1 MVARRGKGMKLLDNY
16 GRVIKDLRISI
27 TPRCNLH
34 CLYCHPLGL
43 EMAEPPGTLTVE
55 EVDHFLEA
63 ASLLGLS
70 AVRFT
75 GGEPLVRKELPQMIE
90 RARSK
95 EGIEDVAITT
105 NGLLFAKRAKELVQA
120 GLNRVNIS
128 LDAITPEVF
137 TRITRGGKVERV
149 LQAIETALELGLHPV
164 KLNAVVIRGMNEE
177 EVVPLANLSLDRP
190 LHMRYIEYMHLDN
203 SDPEEY
209 RRRFVSG
216 KEIRARIEAV
226 FGPLEPVPHDPTSPA
241 RVFRIPG
248 AQGTLGFINP
258 VTEPFCSNCSRLRLT
273 SDKKLRP
280 CLLTDLEMDIS
291 WAFAAE
297 EPVEALV
304 DAILIATNRKPAFGN
319 TLPTLRKRVMLGIG
333 G

>member
-1 MVARRGKGMKLLDNY
+1 MIAKAR
-16 GRVIKDLRISI
+16 
-27 TPRCNLH
+27 
-34 CLYCHPLGL
+34 
-43 EMAEPPGTLTVE
+43 E
-55 EVDHFLEA
+55 
-63 ASLLGLS
+63 
-70 AVRFT
+70 
-75 GGEPLVRKELPQMIE
+75 
-90 RARSK
+90 K

-105 NGLLFAKRAKELVQA
+105 NGLLFAKRARELVEA

-128 LDAITPEVF
+128 LDAVTPEVF
-137 TRITRGGKVERV
+137 TRITRGGRVERV
-149 LQAIETALELGLHPV
+149 LEAVETALELGLHPV

-177 EVVPLANLSLDRP
+177 EVVPLAGLSLERP
-190 LHMRYIEYMHLDN
+190 LHVRFIEYMHLDN

-209 RRRFVSG
+209 RRRFVPG
-216 KEIRARIEAV
+216 KETRARIEAV
-226 FGPLEPVPHDPTSPA
+226 YGPLEPVPHDPSSPA

-248 AQGTLGFINP
+248 SQGTVGFINP

-273 SDKKLRP
+273 SDRKLRP

-304 DAILIATNRKPAFGN
+304 DAILIATKRKPAFGN

>member
-1 MVARRGKGMKLLDNY
+1 MRLLDTH
-16 GRVIKDLRISI
+16 GRLIKDVRISV

-55 EVDHFLEA
+55 DVDHFLEA

-105 NGLLFAKRAKELVQA
+105 NGLLFARRAKELVQA

-149 LQAIETALELGLHPV
+149 LEAVETALELGLHPV
-164 KLNAVVIRGMNEE
+164 KMNAVVIRGMNEE
-177 EVVPLANLSLDRP
+177 EVVPLARLSVDRP
-190 LHMRYIEYMHLDN
+190 LHMRFIEYMHLDN

-209 RRRFVSG
+209 RRRFVPGS
-216 KEIRARIEAV
+216 ETWARIEAV
-226 FGPLEPVPHDPTSPA
+226 FGPLEPVPHDPSSPA
-241 RVFRIPG
+241 RVYRIPG
-248 AQGTLGFINP
+248 AKGTVGFINP
-258 VTEPFCSNCSRLRLT
+258 VTEPFCSHCSRLRLT

-280 CLLTDLEMDIS
+280 CLLTDLEMDIA

-297 EPVEALV
+297 NPVEALV
-304 DAILIATNRKPAFGN
+304 DAILIATQRKPAFGN

>member
-1 MVARRGKGMKLLDNY
+1 MKLLDNY

-105 NGLLFAKRAKELVQA
+105 NGLLFAKRAKELVAA

-137 TRITRGGKVERV
+137 TRITRGGRVERV
-149 LQAIETALELGLHPV
+149 LQAMETALELGLHPV

-177 EVVPLANLSLDRP
+177 EVVPLASLSLDRP

-216 KEIRARIEAV
+216 KEIRARIEEV
-226 FGPLEPVPHDPTSPA
+226 FGPLEPIPHDPTSPA
-241 RVFRIPG
+241 RVYRIPG

-304 DAILIATNRKPAFGN
+304 DAILMATNRKPAFGN

>member
-1 MVARRGKGMKLLDNY
+1 MKLLDNY
-16 GRVIKDLRISI
+16 GRVIKDLRISV

-34 CLYCHPLGL
+34 CLYCHPLGF

-105 NGLLFAKRAKELVQA
+105 NGLLFPKRAKELVQA

-149 LQAIETALELGLHPV
+149 LQAIDTALELGLHPV

-177 EVVPLANLSLDRP
+177 EVVPLASLSLDRP

-209 RRRFVSG
+209 RRRFVPG

-226 FGPLEPVPHDPTSPA
+226 FGPLEPVPHAPTSPA

-248 AQGTLGFINP
+248 AMGTLGFINP

-273 SDKKLRP
+273 SDKKLRT

-291 WAFAAE
+291 WAFAAK

>member
-1 MVARRGKGMKLLDNY
+1 MKLLDNY
-16 GRVIKDLRISI
+16 GRIIKDLRVSV

-43 EMAEPPGTLTVE
+43 EMAEPPGTLTVQ

-149 LQAIETALELGLHPV
+149 LEAIETALELGLHPV
-164 KLNAVVIRGMNEE
+164 KLNAVIIRGMNEE
-177 EVVPLANLSLDRP
+177 EVVPLARLSLERP
-190 LHMRYIEYMHLDN
+190 LHVRYIEYMHLDN

-226 FGPLEPVPHDPTSPA
+226 FGTLEPVPHDPTSPA

-248 AQGTLGFINP
+248 AVGTLGFINP

>member
-1 MVARRGKGMKLLDNY
+1 MKLLDNY

-75 GGEPLVRKELPQMIE
+75 GGEPLVRKELPRMIE

-105 NGLLFAKRAKELVQA
+105 NGLLFAKRAKELVEA

-128 LDAITPEVF
+128 LDALTPE
-137 TRITRGGKVERV
+137 
-149 LQAIETALELGLHPV
+149 
-164 KLNAVVIRGMNEE
+164 
-177 EVVPLANLSLDRP
+177 S
-190 LHMRYIEYMHLDN
+190 
-203 SDPEEY
+203 S
-209 RRRFVSG
+209 
-216 KEIRARIEAV
+216 
-226 FGPLEPVPHDPTSPA
+226 PTSPGEE
-241 RVFRIPG
+241 RWKG
-248 AQGTLGFINP
+248 
-258 VTEPFCSNCSRLRLT
+258 SSRPW
-273 SDKKLRP
+273 RP
-280 CLLTDLEMDIS
+280 PWSSAST
-291 WAFAAE
+291 
-297 EPVEALV
+297 
-304 DAILIATNRKPAFGN
+304 R
-319 TLPTLRKRVMLGIG
+319 
-333 G
+333 

>member
-1 MVARRGKGMKLLDNY
+1 MKLLDNY
-16 GRVIKDLRISI
+16 GRVIKDLRISV

-43 EMAEPPGTLTVE
+43 EMREPPGTLTVE
-55 EVDHFLEA
+55 EVDRFLEA

-70 AVRFT
+70 SVRFT
-75 GGEPLVRKELPQMIE
+75 GGEPLVRKELPEMIA
-90 RARSK
+90 RARAK
-95 EGIEDVAITT
+95 EGVEDVAITT
-105 NGLLFAKRAKELVQA
+105 NGLLFARRAKELVEA

-128 LDAITPEVF
+128 LDALTPEVF
-137 TRITRGGKVERV
+137 ARITRGGKVERV
-149 LQAIETALELGLHPV
+149 LEAIEKALELGLHPV

-177 EVVPLANLSLDRP
+177 EVVPLAGLSLDRP
-190 LHMRYIEYMHLDN
+190 LHVRFIEYMHLDN
-203 SDPEEY
+203 SDPEAY
-209 RRRFVSG
+209 RRRFVPG
-216 KEIRARIEAV
+216 KETRARIEAV
-226 FGPLEPVPHDPTSPA
+226 YGPLEPVPHDPTSPA
-241 RVFRIPG
+241 RVFKIPG
-248 AQGTLGFINP
+248 AQGTVGFINP
-258 VTEPFCSNCSRLRLT
+258 VTEPLCTRCSRLRLT

-280 CLLTDLEMDIS
+280 CLLTDLEMDIA
-291 WAFAAE
+291 WAFAAP

>member
-1 MVARRGKGMKLLDNY
+1 MKLLDNY
-16 GRVIKDLRISI
+16 GRVIKDLRISV

-95 EGIEDVAITT
+95 ETIEDVAITT
-105 NGLLFAKRAKELVQA
+105 NGLLFAKRGKELVAA

-177 EVVPLANLSLDRP
+177 EVVPLARLSVDRP

-216 KEIRARIEAV
+216 KEIRARIEEV

-241 RVFRIPG
+241 RVYRIPG

>member
-1 MVARRGKGMKLLDNY
+1 MKLLDNH
-16 GRVIKDLRISI
+16 GRALKDVRISV

-43 EMAEPPGTLTVE
+43 EMKDPPGTVSVE
-55 EVDHFLEA
+55 DVGHFLEA
-63 ASLLGLS
+63 AALLGLS

-75 GGEPLVRKELPQMIE
+75 GGEPLVRKELPKMVE
-90 RARSK
+90 RARLTK
-95 EGIEDVAITT
+95 GVEDVAITT
-105 NGLLFAKRAKELVQA
+105 NGLLFTRRAKELVAA

-128 LDAITPEVF
+128 IDAITPEVF
-137 TRITRGGKVERV
+137 RALTRGGEVKRV
-149 LQAIETALELGLHPV
+149 WEAIEMALELGLHPV
-164 KLNAVVIRGMNEE
+164 KLNAVVIRGMNELE
-177 EVVPLANLSLDRP
+177 AVPLAQLTLDRP
-190 LHMRYIEYMHLDN
+190 LHMRFIEYMHLDN

-209 RRRFVSG
+209 KRRFVPG
-216 KEIRARIEAV
+216 QETRARIEEV
-226 FGPLEPVPHDPTSPA
+226 FGPLEPVPHDPSSPA

-248 AQGTLGFINP
+248 ALGTVGFINP

-280 CLLTDLEMDIS
+280 CLLTDLEMDIA
-291 WAFAAE
+291 WAFAAQN
-297 EPVEALV
+297 PVEALV

-319 TLPTLRKRVMLGIG
+319 TLPTLRERVMVGIG